1 MPGDTVV
8 VCRLDR
14 LGRSLPEL
22 LVLVEDLAG
31 RGFGLRSLA
40 EQIDTT
46 TTTTTTTTTA
56 AASWCS
62 TCSGRWP
69 SSSGH

>member
-46 TTTTTTTTTA
+46 TTTA

>member
-46 TTTTTTTTTA
+46 TTA